1 MRSVVAF
8 VTHSSALVALLLTAS
23 CLVPDRSNGEPCLS
37 ADQCESS
44 FCRAGVCATP
54 PDTHDVSSL
63 PPPVDAS
70 ADVTQDVAEDA
81 TEDATIDAE
90 PDTGDDAEPD
100 ATEDAPADVADDVVE
115 DAADAADAADDA
127 QDAQSD

>member
-23 CLVPDRSNGEPCLS
+23 CLEPARSNGEPCLS
-37 ADQCESS
+37 ADQCESN
-44 FCRAGVCATP
+44 FCRAGVCVTR
-54 PDTHDVSSL
+54 PDTSDVSSL

-70 ADVTQDVAEDA
+70 ADVTEDVAEDA
-81 TEDATIDAE
+81 TEEATIDAE

-100 ATEDAPADVADDVVE
+100 ATEDAPADVAE
-115 DAADAADAADDA
+115 DAADAADDA